1 MSFDVKYVA
10 HLARI
15 DLSPD
20 EAARLQG
27 QLSDILEYVNQL
39 KQVDVTGVEPTAHAI
54 PVENVIRADE
64 VKPSLGREAVLSNA
78 PSHSDDQFLVP
89 KIIE

>member
-1 MSFDVKYVA
+1 MSFDINYVA
-10 HLARI
+10 RLARI
-15 DLSPD
+15 QLSAE

-27 QLSDILEYVNQL
+27 QLSDVLEYVNQL

-54 PVENVIRADE
+54 PVENAFRADE
-64 VKPSLGREAVLSNA
+64 VKPSLDRDDVLGNA

>member
-15 DLSPD
+15 QLSP
-20 EAARLQG
+20 EEVTRLQG
-27 QLSDILEYVNQL
+27 QLSDVLEYVNQL
-39 KQVDVTGVEPTAHAI
+39 KQVDVSGVDATAHAI
-54 PVENVIRADE
+54 PEAHAFRADE
-64 VKPSLGREAVLSNA
+64 VKPSLDREQVLGNA
-78 PSHSDDQFLVP
+78 PSQSDDLFLVP